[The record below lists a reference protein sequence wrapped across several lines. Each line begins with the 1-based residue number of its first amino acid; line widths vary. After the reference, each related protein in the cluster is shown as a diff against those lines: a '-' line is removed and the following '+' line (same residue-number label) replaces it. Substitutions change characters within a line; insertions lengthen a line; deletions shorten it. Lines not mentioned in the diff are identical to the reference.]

1 MKEEPVTEVVL
12 VGTKERPPT
21 VGSGKYIWPLKDSFT
36 KTSGFG
42 SRWGR
47 QHKGIDLA
55 VSVGTTVYAA
65 DGGTVVEAQYSGSYG
80 NVVMI
85 DHQNGQET
93 RYAHN
98 SKLLV
103 KKGDKVYQ
111 GQPIAKSGNT
121 GRSTGPHVHFEIRF
135 NGEPRNPLNYLP

>member
-1 MKEEPVTEVVL
+1 M
-12 VGTKERPPT
+12 
-21 VGSGKYIWPLKDSFT
+21 
-36 KTSGFG
+36 
-42 SRWGR
+42 
-47 QHKGIDLA
+47 A

-103 KKGDKVYQ
+103 KKGDKVR
-111 GQPIAKSGNT
+111 GGESVI
-121 GRSTGPHVHFEIRF
+121 GRIVQ
-135 NGEPRNPLNYLP
+135 